1 MMSRRITDE
10 ERRAR
15 LATRHHLARTA
26 TSVVQAVQD
35 VVAFHSSDPATPYL
49 AAWARVGGFSAA
61 DLDRALFDARSLWRL
76 HAMRRTLFVVPTAL
90 AAVFD
95 GGAGRSVAANERR
108 RLERWLEG
116 EIDSPATW
124 LVELEAQVLAVL
136 GDGNAYRT
144 SQLAEAVPALNR
156 RITIGSGKGSAIVPV
171 SSRLLYILA
180 MELKLVRAHPAGTWR
195 SSQYHWVAAD
205 HWFGERVEPVD
216 GDRGQAD
223 LLALYLA
230 SYGPAT
236 IVDIRW
242 WTGWTVRDTK
252 AALESAGAASVE
264 LEDGGAGYLLPDDDG
279 PIGTPET
286 AVALLPGLDSTPM
299 GWKERTWFLGDH
311 AGPLYDRNGN
321 IGPTVWVDGRIVG
334 GWGQRP
340 DGEVVTRLL
349 EDVGKRA
356 AGMIASEAAALTE
369 WLDGTVVT
377 PRFRTP
383 LEKELSS

>member
-15 LATRHHLARTA
+15 LTTRHHLARTA
-26 TSVVQAVQD
+26 TSVAQAVQD
-35 VVAFHSSDPATPYL
+35 AVAFHSSDPATPYL

-61 DLDRALFDARSLWRL
+61 DLDGALFDARSLWRL

-95 GGAGRSVAANERR
+95 GGAGRAVAAKERR
-108 RLERWLEG
+108 RLEQWLVG
-116 EIDSPATW
+116 EIDNPASW
-124 LVELEAQVLAVL
+124 LVELESQVLAAL
-136 GDGNAYRT
+136 GDGNPYRT
-144 SQLAEAVPALNR
+144 SELAESVPALKR
-156 RITIGSGKGSAIVPV
+156 QITIGSGKGSAVVPV
-171 SSRLLYILA
+171 SSRLFYILA

-205 HWFGERVEPVD
+205 HWFGRPITTIAQ
-216 GDRGQAD
+216 DRGQAD

-230 SYGPAT
+230 AYGPAT

-242 WTGWTVRDTK
+242 WTGWTVRDTT
-252 AALESAGAASVE
+252 AALEAAGTEAVDLA
-264 LEDGGAGYLLPDDDG
+264 DGAVGHVLADDQD
-279 PIGTPET
+279 PTDTPEM
-286 AVALLPGLDSTPM
+286 AVTLLPGLDSTPM

-349 EDVGKRA
+349 EEVGKRA
-356 AGMIASEAAALTE
+356 AARIESEAAALTQ
-369 WLDGTVVT
+369 WLAGTVVT

-383 LEKELSS
+383 LERELSS

>member
-1 MMSRRITDE
+1 
-10 ERRAR
+10 
-15 LATRHHLARTA
+15 
-26 TSVVQAVQD
+26 VVQAVQD

-49 AAWARVGGFSAA
+49 ATWARVGGFSAA
-61 DLDRALFDARSLWRL
+61 DLESALFDARSLWRL

-95 GGAGRSVAANERR
+95 GGAGRSVVAKERR

-116 EIDSPATW
+116 EIDSPASW
-124 LVELEAQVLAVL
+124 LVEIEAQVLAVL

-144 SQLAEAVPALNR
+144 SQLAGAVPALNQ

-180 MELKLVRAHPAGTWR
+180 MELKLVRANPAGTWR

-205 HWFGERVEPVD
+205 HWFGRRVEPID
-216 GDRGQAD
+216 SDRGQAD
-223 LLALYLA
+223 LLTLYLA

-236 IVDIRW
+236 MVDIRW

-252 AALESAGAASVE
+252 AALESAGAVSVE
-264 LEDGGAGYLLPDDDG
+264 LENGGVGYLLPDDDG
-279 PIGTPET
+279 PVGTPEA

-299 GWKERTWFLGDH
+299 GWKERTWFVGDH

-321 IGPTVWVDGRIVG
+321 IGPTAWVDGRIVG

-356 AGMIASEAAALTE
+356 ATMIASEAAALTE

-383 LEKELSS
+383 LEKKLSS